1 MNRPSPSTRTVNSGA
16 QDWTASSRSDFDRLF
31 RNAARHSTSV
41 RVLRIAVPGTALA
54 ICTVLALASWFNP
67 LRMMKVPVGM
77 NSIGLSG
84 TKITMELPRLAGFTR
99 DDRAYVLTAHT
110 ADQDLA
116 RPDMVELKGIEAR
129 MQLQDKTTVEMTAA
143 TGLYNTKAQEV
154 TLGENVLLKS
164 SSGFEAHLTD
174 AVVDMRSG
182 HIVSRRPV
190 EVRMPNGVVNAQGI
204 EVIDNGELVRF
215 GGGVDVVMGLSNG
228 APRPKDGEPAP

>member
-1 MNRPSPSTRTVNSGA
+1 MNSLTSLTRNGISGA
-16 QDWTASSRSDFDRLF
+16 QNWTGSSRSDFDRLF
-31 RNAARHSTSV
+31 RSAARHSIGV
-41 RVLRIAVPGTALA
+41 RVLRIAVPGAALA

-67 LRMMKVPVGM
+67 LRMNKLPVGM
-77 NSIGLSG
+77 NSIGISG

-116 RPDMVELKGIEAR
+116 RPDMVELRGIEAT
-129 MQLQDKTTVEMTAA
+129 MQLQDKTSVEMTAA

-164 SSGFEAHLTD
+164 SSGFEARLTD

-215 GGGVDVVMGLSNG
+215 GGGVDVVMAMSNG
-228 APRPKDGEPAP
+228 PSRPRDGEPAP